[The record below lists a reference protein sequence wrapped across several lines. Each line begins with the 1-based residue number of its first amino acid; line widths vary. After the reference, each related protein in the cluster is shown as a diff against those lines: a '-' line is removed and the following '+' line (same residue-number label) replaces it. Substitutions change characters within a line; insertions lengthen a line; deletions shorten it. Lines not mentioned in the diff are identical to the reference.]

1 MAETGELLGIYLH
14 LARASEA
21 RKRPLVRDKLLV
33 LAGAIAAERGLRP
46 LAAYC
51 RLRVLASNRNHLVGR
66 YPTLAEALEDERF
79 RHYLARLRTHY
90 SRERA
95 EYMLSTLGIDLAR
108 ERAAYFDDYEYAAA
122 LLGTTTAAIE
132 AQLRA
137 AKSAAPEADA
147 PPGNTPP
154 DDAPPDN
161 EANPYAPPAT
171 PLPVKRRPLVL
182 ADRWLAIIV
191 LLALVILP
199 LVIGGVMGLAWW
211 LVRK

>member
-1 MAETGELLGIYLH
+1 MPETGELLGIYLH

-33 LAGAIAAERGLRP
+33 LSGVIAAERGLNP

-51 RLRVLASNRNHLVGR
+51 RRRVLASNPNHLVGH
-66 YPTLAEALEDERF
+66 YPSLTAALEDERF

-95 EYMLSTLGIDLAR
+95 EYMLSSLGIDLAR

-122 LLGTTTAAIE
+122 LLGTTPEAIE
-132 AQLRA
+132 SQLGA
-137 AKSAAPEADA
+137 ATEAAPAAE
-147 PPGNTPP
+147 PT
-154 DDAPPDN
+154 
-161 EANPYAPPAT
+161 NPYSPPAA

-182 ADRWLAIIV
+182 ADRWLGLVV
-191 LLALVILP
+191 LLALLVLP
-199 LVIGGVMGLAWW
+199 LLIGAFMGVAWW
-211 LVRK
+211 LARF

>member
-46 LAAYC
+46 LAAFC
-51 RLRVLASNRNHLVGR
+51 RLRVLAGNPNHLVGR
-66 YPTLAEALEDERF
+66 FATLSEALEDERF

-90 SRERA
+90 SRERS
-95 EYMLSTLGIDLAR
+95 EYMLSSLGIDLAR

-137 AKSAAPEADA
+137 AKAAAAPVDA
-147 PPGNTPP
+147 PPAGA
-154 DDAPPDN
+154 D
-161 EANPYAPPAT
+161 NPYSPPPT

-182 ADRWLAIIV
+182 ADRWLAIVV

-199 LVIGGVMGLAWW
+199 VVIGGVMGLAWW
-211 LVRK
+211 LVRR

>member
-33 LAGAIAAERGLRP
+33 LSGMIAAERGLLP

-51 RLRVLASNRNHLVGR
+51 RQRVLASNPNHLVGH

-79 RHYLARLRTHY
+79 RHYLSRLRTHY

-95 EYMLSTLGIDLAR
+95 EYMLSSLGIDLAR

-122 LLGTTTAAIE
+122 MLGTTPEAIE
-132 AQLRA
+132 SQLRA
-137 AKSAAPEADA
+137 ARDAASRAAP
-147 PPGNTPP
+147 
-154 DDAPPDN
+154 
-161 EANPYAPPAT
+161 ANPYSPPAAM
-171 PLPVKRRPLVL
+171 LPAPRRPLVL
-182 ADRWLAIIV
+182 ADRWLALAT

-199 LVIGGVMGLAWW
+199 LVIGLVMAIAWW
-211 LVRK
+211 LGRS